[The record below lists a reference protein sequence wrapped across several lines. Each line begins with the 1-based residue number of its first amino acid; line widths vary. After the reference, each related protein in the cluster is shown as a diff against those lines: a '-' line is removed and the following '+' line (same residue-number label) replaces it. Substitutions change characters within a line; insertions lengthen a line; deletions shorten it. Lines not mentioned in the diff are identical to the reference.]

1 VVRHGSLGR
10 DLSIAAV
17 YRLCKKAGADRVS
30 ESASSELAQ
39 VLEEVGVRIAKDAIE
54 YMMHAGRRTLK
65 ARDIEI
71 AAKKI
76 SETPR
81 L

>member
-1 VVRHGSLGR
+1 MVHER

-17 YRLCKKAGADRVS
+17 HRICKKAGADRVS

-39 VLEEVGVRIAKDAIE
+39 ALEKVGVKIAKDAVE

-65 ARDIEI
+65 AKDIKI
-71 AAKKI
+71 AAKKV

>member
-1 VVRHGSLGR
+1 VREISPLPLYTGSARKLG
-10 DLSIAAV
+10 AE
-17 YRLCKKAGADRVS
+17 RVS
-30 ESASSELAQ
+30 ESASLELAR
-39 VLEEVGVRIAKDAIE
+39 VLEEVGAKIAKDAIE
-54 YMMHAGRRTLK
+54 YMMHARRRTLK

>member
-1 VVRHGSLGR
+1 MVMVSDDGLSLATMHR
-10 DLSIAAV
+10 TIE
-17 YRLCKKAGADRVS
+17 KAGAERVS
-30 ESASSELAQ
+30 ESASLELAR
-39 VLEEVGVRIAKDAIE
+39 VLEEVGAKIARDALE

-71 AAKKI
+71 AAKKVF
-76 SETPR
+76 ETLR